1 MQDQKITTF
10 LMFSGQAEEAMNF
23 YISLFDGSEV
33 LHIKR
38 YGPNQDGS
46 EGSVMNAAFSLNG
59 QQFMCIDS
67 NLTHD
72 FTFTPSMSLYVN
84 CKSEEEI
91 DHLFAKLSEGGSVYM
106 PLAAY
111 PFSDKFGWVGD
122 RYGVTWQLN
131 LAGK

>member
-33 LHIKR
+33 LHIQR
-38 YGPNQDGS
+38 YGPNEDGA
-46 EGSVMNAAFSLNG
+46 EGSVRNAAFSLNG

-67 NLTHD
+67 NIPHD

-91 DHLFAKLSEGGSVYM
+91 DLLYSKLSEGGSVFM
-106 PLAAY
+106 PLASY